1 MLGEVVE
8 LKEDRLILAC
18 LMMVCKNQS
27 EVGIKEAVRVHA
39 YLGKAVKGRV
49 KY

>member
-8 LKEDRLILAC
+8 LKEDRLLLAR
-18 LMMVCKNQS
+18 LMVCKS
-27 EVGIKEAVRVHA
+27 RPEVGIKEAVTVHA